1 VFKVEAGYFNE
12 TAVEKQGVIQARNP
26 EDSLIHLIC
35 EFRGESHGKC
45 IGASSGS
52 KLSAYV

>member
-1 VFKVEAGYFNE
+1 MFKVEAGYFNE